1 MELVV
6 YDNANKNSDKFRMFF
21 IVVPEGFGDDA
32 PKVDVGKSINNSRVV
47 DDWVFIDVNVLS
59 GAERGDVRV
68 QMAFD
73 HNAFNAS
80 LSTRYTMQTTKY
92 TYNQTDRLCDPD
104 SMEDY
109 GPASSAPT
117 TEQCVG
123 SDFTLGLKLE
133 DKYTNKSEKL
143 TLYVLVTEGDGDT
156 GWVIYQYVTIN
167 LAACNGQS
175 LPDEAVS
182 EGAEWIW
189 NPSTK
194 ECEAPEGWTL
204 IVGENGE
211 TTVQKV
217 SDDTSS
223 KQDGGFLEDN
233 LMLVAGGGLGLV
245 IIVILSM
252 MVLGKNGD
260 EDGDFS
266 AAVGGHQMAVA
277 MDPMEAYVQQ
287 LIAQG
292 YPEETARA
300 YAAQYAG
307 HFQQQAGP

>member
-1 MELVV
+1 
-6 YDNANKNSDKFRMFF
+6 MFF

-32 PKVDVGKSINNSRVV
+32 PVVDAGKGLNNSRVV
-47 DDWVFIDVNVLS
+47 DDWVFIDGIVLS

-68 QMAFD
+68 QVAFD

-80 LSTRYTMQTTKY
+80 KLVRYGMQSFPEY

-109 GPASSAPT
+109 GPASNAPT
-117 TEQCVG
+117 TQQCVG
-123 SDFTLGLKLE
+123 SEFTLGLKIE
-133 DKYTNKSEKL
+133 DHYTNKSEKL
-143 TLYVLVTEGDGDT
+143 TLFLVVTEGEGDT

-175 LPDEAVS
+175 LPDEAAA

-194 ECEAPEGWTL
+194 ECDAPEGWEV

-223 KQDGGFLEDN
+223 KQEGGFLEDN

-245 IIVILSM
+245 IIIILSM
-252 MVLGKNGD
+252 MVLGKNDDG
-260 EDGDFS
+260 DGDFS
-266 AAVGGHQMAVA
+266 AAAGGHQMAVA

-307 HFQQQAGP
+307 HFQQQAGQ

>member
-1 MELVV
+1 LKIE
-6 YDNANKNSDKFRMFF
+6 
-21 IVVPEGFGDDA
+21 
-32 PKVDVGKSINNSRVV
+32 
-47 DDWVFIDVNVLS
+47 
-59 GAERGDVRV
+59 
-68 QMAFD
+68 D
-73 HNAFNAS
+73 H
-80 LSTRYTMQTTKY
+80 
-92 TYNQTDRLCDPD
+92 
-104 SMEDY
+104 
-109 GPASSAPT
+109 
-117 TEQCVG
+117 
-123 SDFTLGLKLE
+123 
-133 DKYTNKSEKL
+133 YTNKSEKL
-143 TLYVLVTEGDGDT
+143 TLFLVVTEGDSET
-156 GWVIYQYVTIN
+156 GWVIYKYITIN

-194 ECEAPEGWTL
+194 ECEAPEGWEV

-211 TTVQKV
+211 ITVQKV

-223 KQDGGFLEDN
+223 KQDSGFLEDN
-233 LMLVAGGGLGLV
+233 LILVAGGGLGLV

-252 MVLGKNGD
+252 MVLGKKDD

-266 AAVGGHQMAVA
+266 AAVGGHQMAAV

-307 HFQQQAGP
+307 HFQQQAGL